1 MRRHRECVPTVT
13 LEPAMME
20 ADNNHLFYVIQPY
33 YIQHQREQ
41 DQHKPEEVC
50 NKKRS
55 LPNNNNIYYYEVIA
69 YTAAVYVTSQ
79 ITIFVRHTACC

>member
-55 LPNNNNIYYYEVIA
+55 LPNNHHHHHLYL
-69 YTAAVYVTSQ
+69 
-79 ITIFVRHTACC
+79 FR

>member
-41 DQHKPEEVC
+41 DQHKPEEVS
-50 NKKRS
+50 NK
-55 LPNNNNIYYYEVIA
+55 
-69 YTAAVYVTSQ
+69 
-79 ITIFVRHTACC
+79 